1 MIALEL
7 SLACM
12 YVPGIGFSL
21 PGLHSRG
28 FTNSHLNRP
37 SLVYSMLEMEPKHSS
52 QLNCIPSPLAA
63 VLSLGLSH
71 PFTGLHARYLVTIH
85 SSKIS

>member
-21 PGLHSRG
+21 PGLHSMG

-37 SLVYSMLEMEPKHSS
+37 SLVYSMLEMEPRHS
-52 QLNCIPSPLAA
+52 
-63 VLSLGLSH
+63 
-71 PFTGLHARYLVTIH
+71 
-85 SSKIS
+85 